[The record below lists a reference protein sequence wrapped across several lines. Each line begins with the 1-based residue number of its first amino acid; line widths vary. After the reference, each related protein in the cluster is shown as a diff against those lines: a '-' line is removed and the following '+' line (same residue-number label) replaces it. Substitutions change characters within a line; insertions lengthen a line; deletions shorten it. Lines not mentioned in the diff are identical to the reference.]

1 MQIALW
7 IVSGLLAALFL
18 MAGIA
23 KMSTPKEKLAEKMAW
38 VNDYSPTGVKLVG
51 LAEALGGIGLI
62 LPQLTGIL
70 PVLTPLAATGLAIVM
85 VLAIVW
91 HVRHDDA
98 KAIGMN
104 IVLLAASL
112 FVAVFRF
119 IGL

>member
-1 MQIALW
+1 MHIALW
-7 IVSGLLAALFL
+7 IVSGLLAAVFL

-23 KMSTPKEKLAEKMAW
+23 KMSTPKEKLADKMAW

-51 LAEALGGIGLI
+51 LVEALGAIGLI

-91 HVRHDDA
+91 HVRHDDT

-104 IVLLAASL
+104 LVLLAGSV

-119 IGL
+119 LGV